1 MADRNDEDILRAI
14 LEKGGDRAKKQAAAL
29 LAQQPNTP
37 DTHVEV
43 KEAKAKKRR
52 KGLGA
57 VIGKIGNSKYYKNAE
72 GKVVDQD
79 GNILEGRLAAALAKS
94 TGEEKKAAVKQAIAS
109 PTNNADA
116 NAERKIGG
124 ELSRVVKATSNLTM
138 TQGKMLTTIPNAFG
152 QVEKV
157 IANLILQHEKI
168 VSEIIKQNDEL
179 RDKVIE
185 TLTGVKTPTKAG
197 GARTKP
203 SKAVGASKVSK
214 FTQLKSALFKKTER
228 DAKDAKQKKDLA
240 KQSPFVAKLKS
251 TATEMGLFAIAG
263 AAAGALASASG
274 IGGRTPAGAG
284 GDGRTP
290 TGPVTKYEGLGSI
303 SQKYESG
310 GKGVHTVSSGR
321 DDPGGVSYGAHQ
333 LATNTGTMASY
344 LASSEGKNYAGQFA
358 GLQPGTELFNQKY
371 KQVAA
376 SDPQGFAASQKAFI
390 TRTHFDPVSKH
401 AGDKGWSVADPRI
414 QEVLYSMGVQHGGA
428 KKIVDQ
434 AGSPQGKGVEEQVK
448 MLFEARKT
456 YVAGVDMPASTRNS
470 LASRYANEQRD
481 VLAMSTAGDP
491 SAAVDAA
498 PGAPGAGGGGN
509 VREAQSGA
517 ATRKLPISPE
527 LKGVLQKAAL
537 AAGVD
542 VVVTSGGQPAFPKGP
557 RTGSTRHD
565 LGNAADLDLYV
576 GGRILSDANPA
587 DIELKKKFVAAA
599 TAAGASG
606 VGAGEGYMGLT
617 KIHVG
622 FGDPAK
628 WGGASWL
635 GGISTGSGVASAT
648 SGNRLSTASQQ
659 NAAAEMRQNQGP
671 VVYNNN
677 YRNIIETVFQTG
689 YSPRVMQQAF
699 NPFNM
704 LANAVTGRSLF

>member
-168 VSEIIKQNDEL
+168 VSEIIKQNDDL

-274 IGGRTPAGAG
+274 IGGRTPSPAGAPG
-284 GDGRTP
+284 GAGAPAYNGPGVAATGSAKETIDFFEKKGFTRAQAIGIAANIEAESKFKTNAEGDDGKAYGIAQWHPDRQAIFQRTYGKPIRESSFQEQLEFINWEFNNNEKKAAGFIRQAQDAGQAAAYVDQYYERSSGAHRQKRIEIAQRYAKGEGLATPAVAGGAAATATPTTPGADGSTP
-290 TGPVTKYEGLGSI
+290 TGT
-303 SQKYESG
+303 
-310 GKGVHTVSSGR
+310 
-321 DDPGGVSYGAHQ
+321 PGAPTT
-333 LATNTGTMASY
+333 ADAS
-344 LASSEGKNYAGQFA
+344 
-358 GLQPGTELFNQKY
+358 
-371 KQVAA
+371 
-376 SDPQGFAASQKAFI
+376 
-390 TRTHFDPVSKH
+390 
-401 AGDKGWSVADPRI
+401 
-414 QEVLYSMGVQHGGA
+414 
-428 KKIVDQ
+428 
-434 AGSPQGKGVEEQVK
+434 
-448 MLFEARKT
+448 
-456 YVAGVDMPASTRNS
+456 
-470 LASRYANEQRD
+470 
-481 VLAMSTAGDP
+481 
-491 SAAVDAA
+491 A
-498 PGAPGAGGGGN
+498 PGAPGAGGGN

-517 ATRKLPISPE
+517 AIRKLPISPE

-677 YRNIIETVFQTG
+677 RDRNIIETVFQTA

>member
-57 VIGKIGNSKYYKNAE
+57 VIGKIGNSKFYNNAE
-72 GKVVDQD
+72 GNAVDQD
-79 GNILEGRLAAALAKS
+79 GNILGDRLAAALAKS
-94 TGEEKKAAVKQAIAS
+94 TGEEKKAAVQQAIAS

-116 NAERKIGG
+116 NAERKISG
-124 ELSRVVKATSNLTM
+124 ELSRVVKTTSNLTK
-138 TQGKMLTTIPNAFG
+138 TQGKMLTTIPNAFSE
-152 QVEKV
+152 VEKI
-157 IANLILQHEKI
+157 IANLVMQHEKI
-168 VSEIIKQNDEL
+168 VSEIIKQNDDL

-185 TLTGVKTPTKAG
+185 SLTGVKTPTKAG

-203 SKAVGASKVSK
+203 SKAVGASKASK
-214 FTQLKSALFKKTER
+214 VTQMKSAIFKKTER
-228 DAKDAKQKKDLA
+228 DTKDAEQKKDVA
-240 KQSPFVAKLKS
+240 KQTPYDAKLKS
-251 TATEMGLFAIAG
+251 TAKEMGLFAIAG

-284 GDGRTP
+284 GPGGAGAAAYNGPGVAATGSAKETIDFFEKKGFTRAQAIGIAANIEAESKFKTNAEGDNGKAYGIAQWHPDRQAIFQKTYGKPIRESSFQEQLEFINWEFNNNEKEAAGFIRQAQDAGQAAAYVDQYYERSSGAHRQKRIEIAQRYAKGEGLATPAVAGGAAATATPTTPGADGSTP
-290 TGPVTKYEGLGSI
+290 TGT
-303 SQKYESG
+303 
-310 GKGVHTVSSGR
+310 
-321 DDPGGVSYGAHQ
+321 PGAPTT
-333 LATNTGTMASY
+333 ADAS
-344 LASSEGKNYAGQFA
+344 
-358 GLQPGTELFNQKY
+358 
-371 KQVAA
+371 
-376 SDPQGFAASQKAFI
+376 
-390 TRTHFDPVSKH
+390 
-401 AGDKGWSVADPRI
+401 
-414 QEVLYSMGVQHGGA
+414 
-428 KKIVDQ
+428 
-434 AGSPQGKGVEEQVK
+434 
-448 MLFEARKT
+448 
-456 YVAGVDMPASTRNS
+456 
-470 LASRYANEQRD
+470 
-481 VLAMSTAGDP
+481 
-491 SAAVDAA
+491 A

-517 ATRKLPISPE
+517 SIRKMPISPG
-527 LKGVLQKAAL
+527 LKGVLQQAASV
-537 AAGVD
+537 AGVD

-606 VGAGEGYMGLT
+606 VGAGASYMGLT

-628 WGGASWL
+628 WGGAAWIQ
-635 GGISTGSGVASAT
+635 GIRTGSGRPSAT
-648 SGNRLSTASQQ
+648 STQMQAGNALSSASQQ
-659 NAAAEMRQNQGP
+659 NAAAQMRQNQGP
-671 VVYNNN
+671 VTYNNN
-677 YRNIIETVFQTG
+677 RVVNTETTVYQTA
-689 YSPRVMQQAF
+689 SVSLRKMEQAF
-699 NPFNM
+699 NPYNM
-704 LANAVTGRSLF
+704 LANAVTGRPLF

>member
-1 MADRNDEDILRAI
+1 MADRNDENILRAI
-14 LEKGGDRAKKQAAAL
+14 LEKGGDIAKKQAAAL

-57 VIGKIGNSKYYKNAE
+57 VIGKIGNSKFYKNAE
-72 GKVVDQD
+72 GNAVDQD
-79 GNILEGRLAAALAKS
+79 GNILDGRLAAALAKS
-94 TGEEKKAAVKQAIAS
+94 TGEAKKAAVQQAIAS

-116 NAERKIGG
+116 NAERKISG
-124 ELSRVVKATSNLTM
+124 ELSRVVKATSNLTK

-157 IANLILQHEKI
+157 IANLVMQHEKI
-168 VSEIIKQNDEL
+168 VSEIIKQNDDL

-185 TLTGVKTPTKAG
+185 SLTGVKTPTKAG

-274 IGGRTPAGAG
+274 IGGRTPTGAG
-284 GDGRTP
+284 GPGGASVPGGAGAPAYNGPGVAATGSAKETIDFFEKKGFTRAQAIGIAANIEAESKFKTNAVGDDGKAYGIAQWHPDRQAIFQRTYGKPIRESSFQEQLEFINWEFNNNEKKAAGFIRQAQDAGQAAAYVDQYYERSSGAHRQKRIEIAQRYAKGEGLATPAVAGGAATTATPTTPGADGSTP
-290 TGPVTKYEGLGSI
+290 TGT
-303 SQKYESG
+303 
-310 GKGVHTVSSGR
+310 
-321 DDPGGVSYGAHQ
+321 PG
-333 LATNTGTMASY
+333 
-344 LASSEGKNYAGQFA
+344 
-358 GLQPGTELFNQKY
+358 
-371 KQVAA
+371 
-376 SDPQGFAASQKAFI
+376 
-390 TRTHFDPVSKH
+390 
-401 AGDKGWSVADPRI
+401 
-414 QEVLYSMGVQHGGA
+414 
-428 KKIVDQ
+428 
-434 AGSPQGKGVEEQVK
+434 
-448 MLFEARKT
+448 
-456 YVAGVDMPASTRNS
+456 
-470 LASRYANEQRD
+470 
-481 VLAMSTAGDP
+481 
-491 SAAVDAA
+491 A
-498 PGAPGAGGGGN
+498 PGAPGQQGGGN

-517 ATRKLPISPE
+517 SIRKMPISPE

-565 LGNAADLDLYV
+565 LGNAADLDLYI

-606 VGAGEGYMGLT
+606 VGAGASYMGLT

-671 VVYNNN
+671 VVYNNRD
-677 YRNIIETVFQTG
+677 RNIIETVFQTG